1 MKKRLNSKL
10 NNIFYSSQAVSHD
23 NRLIAAGS
31 CDKILRVWSLHNAE
45 PVAVLSRHSGMIT
58 AVNFCPMSLD
68 GDQYFLAST
77 SGDGSVSFW

>member
-1 MKKRLNSKL
+1 
-10 NNIFYSSQAVSHD
+10 
-23 NRLIAAGS
+23 LIAAGS

-68 GDQYFLAST
+68 NDQYFLAST